1 MQMHGAR
8 AIGEAPRPHLS
19 PEPARAMAAMAKL
32 SADEKKGRNSKNGKF
47 IFRIFEKQLKMKKMA
62 TAGQL
67 VQ

>member
-32 SADEKKGRNSKNGKF
+32 SATEKRAEIQKTGNLFSEF
-47 IFRIFEKQLKMKKMA
+47 LKSS
-62 TAGQL
+62 
-67 VQ
+67 